1 MYLTLL
7 LLCTIFAVQWGGANG
22 VVYAPVCAVAN
33 GKQGK
38 CKLLDGCN
46 WVKNGKT
53 CVAIVGEP
61 TADNIGTNLGLGGTP
76 NDEGSHLILHVGPHK
91 TGTSHVQSFIN
102 TNAPWIRKTLGIHVA
117 QGLETVGQTLAMKDY
132 ASKGVP
138 FALHDHFPGGA
149 TQKIPKVGTER
160 ASALLDALKTD
171 LSNGGTFLV
180 SAEVFDA
187 VSPAV
192 LEQLASLASR
202 TSFVAVHRFS
212 ANVLRSNWEQMCKKT
227 LTNPKAFSAHLV
239 QPALTHQGDAAGKL
253 LDRLH
258 EAASSREQ
266 DRVVAV
272 SFDHLADEG
281 DFGLPVF
288 LLCNVSLVTATTWV
302 ECKDLVMAKY
312 AEAHYFK
319 FESPPPAMFDVIRLA
334 RHAATLLGCSSLDL
348 PDRWYQKKKTPDQIQ
363 RLKLA
368 HSLAANLPS
377 TCDGIHQDVGR
388 KTTESLLDSLS
399 AEASK
404 TWAQRTGAL
413 LPAHHPVSPICLVE
427 ETKLNVTHWKE
438 ISALLQDCQRRI
450 E

>member
-1 MYLTLL
+1 MTTTPAMYLTLL
-7 LLCTIFAVQWGGANG
+7 LLCTLFAVQWGVGANG
-22 VVYAPVCAVAN
+22 V
-33 GKQGK
+33 
-38 CKLLDGCN
+38 
-46 WVKNGKT
+46 
-53 CVAIVGEP
+53 
-61 TADNIGTNLGLGGTP
+61 GTP
-76 NDEGSHLILHVGPHK
+76 NDVGGHLILHVGPHK
-91 TGTSHVQSFIN
+91 TGSSHVQNFIH
-102 TNAPWIRKTLGIHVA
+102 TNAPWIQKTLGIHVE
-117 QGLETVGQTLAMKDY
+117 QGFEPVTRTLAMEDY

-138 FALHDHFPGGA
+138 FVLHDEFPGGA
-149 TQKIPKVGTER
+149 TQNVQKVGREKTK
-160 ASALLDALKTD
+160 ALLHSLKTN

-180 SAEVFDA
+180 SAEGFDA

-192 LEQLASLASR
+192 LEQLASMASR
-202 TSFVAVHRFS
+202 TSFVAVHRFF
-212 ANVLRSNWEQMCKKT
+212 ANVLRSNWEQMCKFT
-227 LTNPKAFSAHLV
+227 MTNPKAFSAHLV

-272 SFDHLADEG
+272 SFDYLADEG
-281 DFGLPVF
+281 EFGLPVF

-312 AEAHYFK
+312 AEGHHAKY
-319 FESPPPAMFDVIRLA
+319 ESPPPAVFDVIRLA

-348 PDRWYQKKKTPDQIQ
+348 PNRWYQRHKTPDQKQ
-363 RLKLA
+363 RLKLVY
-368 HSLAANLPS
+368 SLAANLPS
-377 TCDGIHQDVGR
+377 TCDGIHEDVGR

-413 LPAHHPVSPICLVE
+413 LPAHPPVSPICLVE

-438 ISALLQDCQRRI
+438 ISTLLQDCQRRI